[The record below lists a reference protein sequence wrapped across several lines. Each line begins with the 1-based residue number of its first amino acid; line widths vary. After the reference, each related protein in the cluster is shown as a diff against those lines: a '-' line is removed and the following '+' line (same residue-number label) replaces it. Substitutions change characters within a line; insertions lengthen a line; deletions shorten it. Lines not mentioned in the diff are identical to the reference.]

1 MNGDRF
7 IPEILFEDNHLLVCV
22 KPAGILSQADSSGD
36 PDMLSLLKADLKVR
50 YNKPGRVYLG
60 LVHRLDRPVRGVMVF
75 AKTDKCA
82 SRISAQIR
90 ERSIEKR
97 YRVIVCGMIESP
109 SGRLRS
115 SILKDPGSNTASV
128 FDPEDA
134 PENAKESV
142 LLYEVID
149 RSNIYSGPGRI
160 PVTLLDVQLITGRSH
175 QIRAQLADFGHPI
188 LGDRK
193 YGGAEH
199 FRGDICLEC
208 RSITLR
214 HPIRN
219 ERMEFKVAAVDREPW
234 TIFEKG

>member
-97 YRVIVCGMIESP
+97 
-109 SGRLRS
+109 
-115 SILKDPGSNTASV
+115 
-128 FDPEDA
+128 
-134 PENAKESV
+134 
-142 LLYEVID
+142 
-149 RSNIYSGPGRI
+149 
-160 PVTLLDVQLITGRSH
+160 
-175 QIRAQLADFGHPI
+175 
-188 LGDRK
+188 
-193 YGGAEH
+193 
-199 FRGDICLEC
+199 
-208 RSITLR
+208 
-214 HPIRN
+214 
-219 ERMEFKVAAVDREPW
+219 
-234 TIFEKG
+234 